1 MKEIVKGMI
10 EKFGLFCV
18 RYSLIIFGEI
28 FDVKIRFDNVF
39 DYEIEIVKLVDIVE
53 KELGDVM
60 LYKVLEEV
68 CYLFVVVED
77 IWFNVSRIFVVI
89 MDKMLDSIE
98 DDV

>member
-1 MKEIVKGMI
+1 MDIVFVISSKVVDQDKNFEIMKEIVKGMI

-77 IWFNVSRIFVVI
+77 I
-89 MDKMLDSIE
+89 
-98 DDV
+98 